1 MEGQHWRMAHIGN
14 DAAIQAADRLL
25 RQYGFDLD
33 GSSVEVILDRWLR
46 HFPPRWIRLALI
58 EALYLGRY
66 KAISVEQ
73 ILELWQRREQ
83 PIYHFNS
90 EFEAIICQS
99 LPLSVPEPAP
109 SRPLG
114 TRGGIKISEFHP
126 DLAPEP
132 FVSKLTSIV
141 RQWQS
146 QDFLV
151 EQGDRSS

>member
-1 MEGQHWRMAHIGN
+1 MAHIGN
-14 DAAIQAADRLL
+14 NAAIQVADRLL

-33 GSSVEVILDRWLR
+33 GASVEAILDRWLR

-90 EFEAIICQS
+90 EFEAIICHP
-99 LPLSVPEPAP
+99 LPALTPEPEPVTASQP
-109 SRPLG
+109 DPA
-114 TRGGIKISEFHP
+114 ISEFHP
-126 DLAPEP
+126 SVDTDP
-132 FVSKLTSIV
+132 FVAKLTSIM
-141 RQWQS
+141 QHWNG
-146 QDFLV
+146 QDIMAQEF
-151 EQGDRSS
+151 R

>member
-1 MEGQHWRMAHIGN
+1 MAHIGN
-14 DAAIQAADRLL
+14 NAAIQAADRLL

-99 LPLSVPEPAP
+99 LPISVPEPTP
-109 SRPLG
+109 SRLSETPSN
-114 TRGGIKISEFHP
+114 TKISEFHP
-126 DLAPEP
+126 DLASDP
-132 FVSKLTSIV
+132 FVTKLTSIV
-141 RQWQS
+141 QQWQS
-146 QDFLV
+146 QDVLV

>member
-1 MEGQHWRMAHIGN
+1 MAHIGN
-14 DAAIQAADRLL
+14 NAAIQAADRLL

-99 LPLSVPEPAP
+99 LPLSVPEAPP
-109 SRPLG
+109 SRLAETPSNTG
-114 TRGGIKISEFHP
+114 ISEFHP
-126 DLAPEP
+126 DLGSDP

-141 RQWQS
+141 QQWQS

>member
-1 MEGQHWRMAHIGN
+1 MAHIGN
-14 DAAIQAADRLL
+14 NAAIQAADRLL

-33 GSSVEVILDRWLR
+33 GSSVEAILDRWLR

-99 LPLSVPEPAP
+99 LPISVPEPP
-109 SRPLG
+109 SPRPAE
-114 TRGGIKISEFHP
+114 THTETKISEFHP
-126 DLAPEP
+126 DLAPDA
-132 FVSKLTSIV
+132 FVTKLTSIV
-141 RQWQS
+141 RQWQPP
-146 QDFLV
+146 DALV
-151 EQGDRSS
+151 EQGDRSP

>member
-1 MEGQHWRMAHIGN
+1 MGVQHWRMAHIGN
-14 DAAIQAADRLL
+14 NAAIQAADRLL

-33 GSSVEVILDRWLR
+33 GSSVEAILDRWLR

-73 ILELWQRREQ
+73 ILQLWQRREQ

-99 LPLSVPEPAP
+99 LPISVPEAGS
-109 SRPLG
+109 SRPSEPRTD
-114 TRGGIKISEFHP
+114 TRISEFHP
-126 DLAPEP
+126 DLAPDP
-132 FVSKLTSIV
+132 FVAKLTGIV
-141 RQWQS
+141 QRWQS
-146 QDFLV
+146 QHSLV
-151 EQGDRSS
+151 EQGDRTA

>member
-1 MEGQHWRMAHIGN
+1 MAHIGN
-14 DAAIQAADRLL
+14 NAAIQAADRLL

-66 KAISVEQ
+66 KAVSVEQ

-99 LPLSVPEPAP
+99 LPISVPEPAP
-109 SRPLG
+109 SRLSETPRN
-114 TRGGIKISEFHP
+114 TISEFHP
-126 DLAPEP
+126 DLASDP
-132 FVSKLTSIV
+132 FVTKLTSIV

-151 EQGDRSS
+151 EKGDRSP

>member
-1 MEGQHWRMAHIGN
+1 MAPIGN
-14 DAAIQAADRLL
+14 NAAIQVADRLL

-33 GSSVEVILDRWLR
+33 GASVEAILDRWLR

-90 EFEAIICQS
+90 EFEAIICNS
-99 LPLSVPEPAP
+99 LPTPTPEVTPSASSSAP
-109 SRPLG
+109 KLQARVA
-114 TRGGIKISEFHP
+114 EFHP
-126 DLAPEP
+126 NSGPSGTETFMA
-132 FVSKLTSIV
+132 KLTSIMH
-141 RQWQS
+141 QWNGQETVL
-146 QDFLV
+146 QELP
-151 EQGDRSS
+151 